1 MGKKKRA
8 LFSPKFKA
16 LREGKFSNVT
26 KEDNTKMKFISRA
39 KRKALEEKLATLETF
54 SDEAKAI
61 RGQLGW
67 GEPAPRRDRSAVGV
81 VGRGGLRDRAR
92 DSVHRI
98 ADRTAAGSRPN
109 GDVAVL
115 PERLARLAGRRNDP
129 GSVCG
134 RGTQARAGVPVAGN
148 EVAGGL
154 VAAHGAR
161 STARSRVG

>member
-67 GEPAPRRDRSAVGV
+67 GEPAPPAPP
-81 VGRGGLRDRAR
+81 APP
-92 DSVHRI
+92 
-98 ADRTAAGSRPN
+98 AAK
-109 GDVAVL
+109 
-115 PERLARLAGRRNDP
+115 
-129 GSVCG
+129 
-134 RGTQARAGVPVAGN
+134 ARASC
-148 EVAGGL
+148 
-154 VAAHGAR
+154 R
-161 STARSRVG
+161 STACS